1 MKQGV
6 KSAVK
11 IGVAGL
17 VFLVAVTIISFNY
30 KDFRLNPFET
40 VTLKNTSMVTATA
53 SEDVFVVSD
62 SNRKVTKFT
71 KDRQL
76 VYQLSGGSRSEDAFY
91 LATEMAANDKG
102 ELYLLENQLDR
113 SGSYIAEEV
122 IYHYDKNGKRLNSL
136 FVLKDDT
143 ESKLIPAVK
152 GLKEINGRLHWSVL
166 NESGIALYKEGQTQ
180 PVANVPFEQANQ
192 MIQAVEWQSEDSI
205 VFVTKSGFIFKKN
218 LQGDLET
225 LFSPTE
231 KTKVSRVNLWAIEA
245 LDNGLIYTLDLGNF
259 GVYALKEGQLS
270 PYFKLVS
277 EETKKPEVFF
287 NFYMDEK
294 QLILVNDNHLVKVGA
309 DKAVQTISSL
319 NLSSGLL
326 FSRILTYAALFAMFS
341 SLVLM
346 GKWLG
351 SFFLRF
357 LRDGKLSITVP
368 ILMAVTTAAVLIS
381 YLVIQYYGAVID
393 EQAVN
398 SLKMAVQTS
407 EYVIDGDL
415 VAEISDPTDY
425 RNETYNQ
432 VADQLQ
438 KLIHYNEE
446 PWNENLYTALYTV
459 VDNRYYALVYNDNR
473 ITPYYPFNAFTNQS
487 EYNYFLKAYQG
498 EITSGREIDADGQW
512 IFAMGPVYDKS
523 GKIQAIVEVGMN
535 KYIFDE
541 WNTRIIKQI
550 LIDIVSMIIIL
561 ILLIA
566 EITFLMRW
574 LKDKRMHETYP
585 EYVTNF
591 NHLSILRSL
600 AVFIYIA
607 IFMCTPF
614 IPILAKHIYE
624 PIGQL
629 PMTVALGLPI
639 FFEVLTT
646 ALSIL
651 LAGVVA
657 EKYGWR
663 RIFMIGALIL
673 IVAGIATGMTRSLT
687 WFIAIRAFA
696 GIGNGFIQMTM
707 YAFINIGTDET
718 QRNEAFAHM
727 MSGAIAGTNLG
738 FVLGANLADKI
749 GYFNVFYMMAGF
761 GVIAI
766 LFERLLLR
774 NYPVLSV
781 ESEVVKTNEVIE
793 NTMAWWRFFL
803 QPSVLV
809 FFTLILVPAF
819 LCYMYLE
826 YYFPIF
832 AESNGLPT
840 ALVGIVFSLYG
851 LFIVYLGPWIST
863 FSEKNFGAKNATVL
877 ASILTGLSLLVFA
890 LTGSLT
896 GAIFA
901 VLVLALSD
909 SFGETVFTT
918 YFLGLK
924 ASSKIGKSIAAGYYE
939 FVQQVGKMLGA
950 VAFGVAIGFGAQL
963 GIGFIGLVTLI
974 MAVIFYFA
982 YLGKGLR

>member
-1 MKQGV
+1 MKKGV

-11 IGVAGL
+11 ISMAL
-17 VFLVAVTIISFNY
+17 LAFIVAVTFISLNY
-30 KDFRLNPFET
+30 RDFKLNPLEP
-40 VTLKNTSMVTATA
+40 VALKNMSMVTA
-53 SEDVFVVSD
+53 SSSHDRFVVSD

-71 KDRQL
+71 SDRQM
-76 VYQLSGGSRSEDAFY
+76 VYQLTGGSRSEDAFY
-91 LATEMAANDKG
+91 LITEIATNESG
-102 ELYLLENQLDR
+102 ELYLLENQLDS
-113 SGSYIAEEV
+113 SGSYIEAEV
-122 IYHYDKNGKRLNSL
+122 IHHYDKNGKRLDSL
-136 FVLKDDT
+136 FSLEDET
-143 ESKLIPAVK
+143 ESKLIPAIK
-152 GLKEINGRLHWSVL
+152 GLDEIQGSLRWAVL
-166 NESGIALYKEGQTQ
+166 SENDIKLYKEGQEE
-180 PVANVPFEQANQ
+180 PVATLAFEHADQ
-192 MIQAVEWQSEDSI
+192 MVQDIQWQSDNSVI
-205 VFVTKSGFIFKKN
+205 FITKSGFIFEQKLGGELK
-218 LQGDLET
+218 T
-225 LFSPTE
+225 LFSPTQAS
-231 KTKVSRVNLWAIEA
+231 KASRVNLWSIGAIDQEH
-245 LDNGLIYTLDLGNF
+245 IYALDLGNF
-259 GVYALKEGQLS
+259 GVYALNSGTLN
-270 PYFKLVS
+270 PYFRLVS
-277 EETKKPEVFF
+277 EETNAPEVFF
-287 NFYMDEK
+287 NFYIDDK
-294 QLILVNDNHLVKVGA
+294 QLLLVNDDHLIEVGSN
-309 DKAVQTISSL
+309 KEVQTIDDL
-319 NLSSGLL
+319 KLSSGLL
-326 FSRILTYAALFAMFS
+326 VVRLLNYAALLALLV
-341 SLVLM
+341 SLALM
-346 GKWLG
+346 SKWMG
-351 SFFLRF
+351 SLILRF
-357 LRDGKLSITVP
+357 LRDGKMSITIP

-393 EQAVN
+393 EQAIN
-398 SLKMAVQTS
+398 ALKMTVQTS

-415 VAEISDPTDY
+415 VAKISDPTDY
-425 RNETYNQ
+425 QNETYNQ

-446 PWNENLYTALYTV
+446 PWNENLYTALYTI

-487 EYNYFLKAYQG
+487 EYDYFLKAYEG
-498 EITSGREIDADGQW
+498 EVTSGREIDADGQW

-523 GKIQAIVEVGMN
+523 GNVRAIVEVGMN

-541 WNTRIIKQI
+541 WNAKIIKQI

-574 LKDKRMHETYP
+574 LKDRRMHETYP
-585 EYVTNF
+585 EYVANF
-591 NHLSILRSL
+591 NRLSILRSL

-639 FFEVLTT
+639 FFEVLMT

-651 LAGVVA
+651 LAGVIA
-657 EKYGWR
+657 QKYGWR

-673 IVAGIATGMTRSLT
+673 VLAGIATAMTRSLV

-707 YAFINIGTDET
+707 YAFINIGEDET

-761 GVIAI
+761 GIAAI
-766 LFERLLLR
+766 LFERLLLK
-774 NYPVLSV
+774 NYPVLSSDMIKT
-781 ESEVVKTNEVIE
+781 EEVVPDP
-793 NTMAWWRFFL
+793 MPWWKFFL

-877 ASILTGLSLLVFA
+877 ASVLTGLSLLVFA
-890 LTGSLT
+890 LTGSLA

-909 SFGETVFTT
+909 SFGETVYTT

-924 ASSKIGKSIAAGYYE
+924 ASGKIGKSIAAGYYE

-963 GIGFIGLVTLI
+963 GIGFIGIVTLI

-982 YLGKGLR
+982 YLGKAPR